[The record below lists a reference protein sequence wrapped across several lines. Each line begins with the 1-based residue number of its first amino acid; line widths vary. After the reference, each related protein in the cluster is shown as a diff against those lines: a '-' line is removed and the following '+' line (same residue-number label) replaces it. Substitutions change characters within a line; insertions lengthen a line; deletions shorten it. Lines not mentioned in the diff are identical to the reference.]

1 MQEILDSFLVG
12 LYNKSPIDSFYC
24 MSMDNNT
31 NSSYH
36 HILKYTSLF
45 GSIQALNIFIGLVRN
60 KLVAL
65 ILGPGGIGLM
75 SLFNSVECH
84 QLRDCHQLG
93 QDLVGAVRER

>member
-75 SLFNSVECH
+75 SLFNSAIA
-84 QLRDCHQLG
+84 LLSNATNLG
-93 QDLVGAVRER
+93 IATSSVKTL